1 MEVNKSDSWIIPHS
15 DVILDS
21 LLTNGKFAD
30 IYKIRYQDKKNQ
42 SRFVAK
48 ILRSMYSKKN
58 TKLIKIF
65 KTFYKNFKV
74 LQN

>member
-21 LLTNGKFAD
+21 LHTNGKFAD

-48 ILRSMYSKKN
+48 ILRSMYSKK
-58 TKLIKIF
+58 TPS
-65 KTFYKNFKV
+65 
-74 LQN
+74 

>member
-1 MEVNKSDSWIIPHS
+1 MEVNESDSWIIPHS

-48 ILRSMYSKKN
+48 ILRSMYSKK
-58 TKLIKIF
+58 KHQAD
-65 KTFYKNFKV
+65 KNI
-74 LQN
+74 